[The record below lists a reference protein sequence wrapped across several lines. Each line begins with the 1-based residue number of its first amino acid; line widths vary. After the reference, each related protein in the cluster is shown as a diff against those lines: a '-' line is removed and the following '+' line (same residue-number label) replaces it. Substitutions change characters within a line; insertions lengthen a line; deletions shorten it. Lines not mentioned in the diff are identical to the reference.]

1 MICALEFRRQPTAKL
16 RGEEGQTIALVA
28 VCLTSLVLIGA
39 LAIDLTNLYSARG
52 EIQRAADATALAGA
66 KAFVDSG
73 VMTDPSLQ
81 SRALAMAQAYVK
93 AAAPQNMVA
102 GATPQVLGSPQ
113 ISTVNPGNPTITVT
127 LQRTNLPLFFAHVW
141 GNNFASV
148 SATATAEAYNP
159 PSAQTGGGEFLPSA
173 PKCVK
178 PLLVSNLVSISGG
191 APVPIVD
198 PKTGQVASASQ
209 LVGLPF
215 NDVKSFCQPGA
226 GCQVPPN
233 QKPGARRYVP
243 MQDPNPHNYLPACTL
258 NSDFAKSVAGCDG
271 VAFTA
276 RQCGGSAKVA
286 WDPNVNNS
294 AAAVTAGLQCLLHVS
309 SGNPQDSIPN
319 AAFRSGN
326 GLLITPGIFSQAR
339 YGVATTDNILT
350 SDSIIT
356 VPIFDQRGFSSS
368 GGNQQVTVV
377 GFLTLFV
384 KTISGNPG
392 QFSAT
397 ILNVTG
403 CGPNPS
409 SAPPVSG
416 GGVSSIPVRLIHN

>member
-1 MICALEFRRQPTAKL
+1 MICGHEFRRQPTAKL
-16 RGEEGQTIALVA
+16 RAEEGQTIALVA

-93 AAAPQNMVA
+93 AAAPQNLVA
-102 GATPQVLGSPQ
+102 GAAPQVL
-113 ISTVNPGNPTITVT
+113 STNIPPWTPGNPIITVT
-127 LQRTNLPLFFAHVW
+127 LQRTNLPLFFSHVW
-141 GNNFASV
+141 GNNFATV

-159 PSAQTGGGEFLPSA
+159 PSAQTGGEFLPSA

-178 PLLVSNLVSISGG
+178 PLLVTNLAPSGG
-191 APVPIVD
+191 AFV
-198 PKTGQVASASQ
+198 KTTTGQVTGPQ
-209 LVGLPF
+209 FVGLDF
-215 NDVKSFCQPGA
+215 NDVKSACQPGKA
-226 GCQVPPN
+226 GCHV
-233 QKPGARRYVP
+233 PGAREYLP
-243 MQDPNPHNYLPACTL
+243 MQDLNPHNYLPACTL
-258 NSDFAKSVAGCDG
+258 TTDFAKSVAGCDG
-271 VAFTA
+271 VAFDA
-276 RQCGGSAKVA
+276 PHCGTGQAAVWA
-286 WDPNVNNS
+286 NVNNADS
-294 AAAVTAGLQCLLHVS
+294 SVTSGLQCLLHS
-309 SGNPQDSIPN
+309 SAGAADKLDPN
-319 AAFRSGN
+319 AFRSGN
-326 GLLITPGIFSQAR
+326 GLLISPGTFSQTR
-339 YGVATTDNILT
+339 YGVASTDNILT

-356 VPIFDQRGFSSS
+356 VPIFDQTQTKFPP
-368 GGNQQVTVV
+368 GNPQVTVV

-384 KTISGNPG
+384 KTISGNNPG

-416 GGVSSIPVRLIHN
+416 GGVSAIPVRLIHN

>member
-1 MICALEFRRQPTAKL
+1 MICALKFRRPRTAKL

-73 VMTDPSLQ
+73 IMTDPTLQ

-102 GATPQVLGSPQ
+102 GAAPQVLGSPQ
-113 ISTVNPGNPTITVT
+113 ISTVNAGNPTITVK
-127 LQRTNLPLFFAHVW
+127 LQRTNLPLFFSHVW
-141 GNNFASV
+141 GNNFATV

-178 PLLVSNLVSISGG
+178 PILVPNLVSISGG
-191 APVPIVD
+191 APVPFVG
-198 PKTGQVASASQ
+198 PQGQVTSPSQ
-209 LVGLPF
+209 FVGLPF
-215 NDVKSFCQPGA
+215 NDVKSFCQAGA
-226 GCQVPPN
+226 GCPVPPN
-233 QKPGARRYVP
+233 RKPGARQYVP

-258 NSDFAKSVAGCDG
+258 NTDFAKSVAGCDG

-276 RQCGGSAKVA
+276 RQCGGGARVA

-294 AAAVTAGLQCLLHVS
+294 SASVTSGLQCLLH
-309 SGNPQDSIPN
+309 SGGGNKLDSIPN
-319 AAFRSGN
+319 AFRAGN
-326 GLLITPGIFSQAR
+326 GLLISPGTFSQMR
-339 YGVATTDNILT
+339 YVGVASTDNILT

-356 VPIFDQRGFSSS
+356 VPIFDQKQFSS
-368 GGNQQVTVV
+368 GNQQVTVV

-392 QFSAT
+392 QFSST

>member
-1 MICALEFRRQPTAKL
+1 MKQTGNFRGQK
-16 RGEEGQTIALVA
+16 GQTIALVA
-28 VCLTSLVLIGA
+28 ISMVSFVAIGA
-39 LAIDLTNLYSARG
+39 LAIDLTSLYSARS

-73 VMTDPSLQ
+73 VMTDPTLLQ
-81 SRALAMAQAYVK
+81 SRALPMAQAYAT
-93 AAAPQNMVA
+93 AAAPQNLVA
-102 GATPQVLGSPQ
+102 GAAPQLVGSPQ
-113 ISTVNPGNPTITVT
+113 ITTTPGNPTITVK

-178 PLLVSNLVSISGG
+178 PLLVSNLAPGG
-191 APVPIVD
+191 AKGAMFVNPA
-198 PKTGQVASASQ
+198 TGQLMSASQ
-209 LVGLPF
+209 FVGLPF
-215 NDVKSFCQPGA
+215 NDVKSFCQAGQP
-226 GCQVPPN
+226 GCQPQN
-233 QKPGARRYVP
+233 GAPGARRYLP
-243 MQDPNPHNYLPACTL
+243 MHDPNLHNYLPACTL

-276 RQCGGSAKVA
+276 HQCGGGARAA

-294 AAAVTAGLQCLLHVS
+294 AAAVTAGLQCLLH
-309 SGNPQDSIPN
+309 SGGGNKLDSIPN
-319 AAFRSGN
+319 AFLAGN
-326 GLLITPGIFSQAR
+326 GLLISPGTYSQTR
-339 YGVATTDNILT
+339 YGVASTDNILT

-356 VPIFDQRGFSSS
+356 VPIFDQKQFSH
-368 GGNQQVTVV
+368 GNQQVTVV

-384 KTISGNPG
+384 KTVSGNNPG